1 MVAKVSRAN
10 RVVQSL
16 ENLIL
21 VIQLPAMLRV
31 TEEEEVDAASL
42 LIVNV
47 PLEDQPP
54 GSVTA
59 KSVK

>member
-1 MVAKVSRAN
+1 
-10 RVVQSL
+10 
-16 ENLIL
+16 
-21 VIQLPAMLRV
+21 MLRV
-31 TEEEEVDAASL
+31 TEAEEVDPASL

-54 GSVTA
+54 GRVTA